1 MCGSPMESRS
11 SSRRYLRYKSATSFR
26 AMGHSSLTYDRASTS
41 CVVTLI
47 WVHAVVWG
55 GAGTCGARWAT
66 VSRMK
71 GISTDWSLG
80 LGAPSNES
88 LDSDERYLNLGMRHR
103 FIKQVGTGD
112 FGSSGKP

>member
-11 SSRRYLRYKSATSFR
+11 SSWRYLRYKSATSFR

-47 WVHAVVWG
+47 WVHAV
-55 GAGTCGARWAT
+55 AT

-88 LDSDERYLNLGMRHR
+88 LESDERYCNLGMRHR
-103 FIKQVGTGD
+103 FIKQVGTGTLAALVNPD
-112 FGSSGKP
+112 NCFES